1 MTITIFDTRHYHYPQ
16 NFMEIKPKLARLEKA
31 IKKLEANLID
41 ANEDANIELLK
52 ERLNDELGLK
62 IDYARELNPDQL
74 LAATT
79 IEGKVLVIAG
89 AGSGKTKTL
98 TYRTSY
104 LLENGVTPKS
114 ILLLTFTRKAANEI
128 KSRAKTLLTNSLSD
142 EDLAKDELPT
152 DKRLND
158 ITSGTFHSF
167 CNMLLRQ
174 YSGLLGINP
183 RFTILDTGDSEDA
196 IDLIHK
202 EKSILRKPKAK
213 PFHARKHCKISF
225 LALGIDAFISAT

>member
-1 MTITIFDTRHYHYPQ
+1 MTTTIFDTRRYSYPQ

-41 ANEDANIELLK
+41 ADDDANTELLK
-52 ERLNDELGLK
+52 QRLNSDLGLK
-62 IDYARELNPDQL
+62 VDYASELNPDQL

-79 IEGKVLVIAG
+79 IDGKVLVIAG

-104 LLENGVTPKS
+104 LLENGVAPKQ

-128 KSRAKTLLTNSLSD
+128 KSRAKILLTNTLSD
-142 EDLAKDELPT
+142 EQLSEDIIPT
-152 DKRLND
+152 SKALND

-167 CNMLLRQ
+167 CNRLLRQ

-196 IDLIHK
+196 IDLIYK
-202 EKSILRKPKAK
+202 EKSIPLKPINRLFRAN
-213 PFHARKHCKISF
+213 ARYKIFS
-225 LALGIDAFISAT
+225 LLPEIGGFISVS